1 MCTQKIEIMK
11 NLVMIVILVFGIST
25 VKANTTDS
33 DFANQLMEITKGKDI
48 RTDTIHVDG
57 NCNMCRNRIE
67 NAALIR
73 GVKKAE
79 WHKYHDYLVV
89 IYDANKVSS
98 LEIEKAVAEVGH
110 DTPNYKA
117 DDKVYSALPK
127 CCLYREKGAKTH

>member
-1 MCTQKIEIMK
+1 MNK
-11 NLVMIVILVFGIST
+11 NIILIIVMLFAFGSINMM
-25 VKANTTDS
+25 ANDNSIDS
-33 DFANQLMEITKGKDI
+33 DFANQLMEISKAKDI

-57 NCNMCRNRIE
+57 NCNMCKNRIE

-79 WHKYHDYLVV
+79 WHKHHDHLVV
-89 IYDANKVSS
+89 IYDANKVTS

-117 DDKVYSALPK
+117 DDKVYDALPK
-127 CCLYREKGAKTH
+127 CCLYREEGARTH